1 MAPLLG
7 MLGGSIVSGLAQ
19 GLFGPKK
26 PSVPPFTPT
35 DIGTVQSKAIA
46 ANLANLSGAEKL
58 GGAINIW
65 TQDQLRRITEGIVG
79 PGTMGQIQSNIADL
93 VAGKLPESALQR
105 AQLRGAAKSLG
116 MGVAGSEFGAGMA
129 LAGIREDQLKNM
141 ETGFSQA
148 LQWLNATR
156 APMFDLSAMQISPSQ
171 AYEIAAKE
179 NAMAWNREWL
189 SSEMQA
195 MPSSWQAAGAQMFG
209 GIGGALQT
217 AGMFGMLGNAL
228 NPGSGSTSPSSG
240 SGSGGLGMQQMG
252 VYAEMGLSP
261 SPFGQ

>member
-1 MAPLLG
+1 MGPALAMAAGTVL
-7 MLGGSIVSGLAQ
+7 SGLTKALAQ

-26 PSVPPFTPT
+26 PTVPAFTPT
-35 DIGTVQSKAIA
+35 DIRTVQSKTIA

-58 GGAINIW
+58 GGAVNVW
-65 TQDQLRRITEGIVG
+65 TQDQLRRITEGILG

-129 LAGIREDQLKNM
+129 LAGIREDQLRNM

-148 LQWLNATR
+148 LQWVNATK

-171 AYEIAAKE
+171 AYGIAAEE
-179 NAMAWNREWL
+179 NAMAWNRDWL
-189 SSEMQA
+189 SSEIQA
-195 MPSSWQAAGAQMFG
+195 MPSRWDVAWAQMLG
-209 GIGGALQT
+209 SMGNALQT
-217 AGMFGMLGNAL
+217 PGLFGTPGN
-228 NPGSGSTSPSSG
+228 TSNPSSG
-240 SGSGGLGMQQMG
+240 SPSGGLI
-252 VYAEMGLSP
+252 V
-261 SPFGQ
+261 